1 MRFSSKYEIRLTR
14 DCLRAVIGHRGDDT
28 DIPAFLRTLGL
39 ACVETGTRCVV
50 LVVAGSPI
58 RDHGLDPDAL
68 YRGVHEMLRARG
80 AWGMRLAIVVSDPLT
95 RRVYRT
101 LSDAAQALAGDGTF
115 GVQVFSGEEDALAW
129 LGGAGA
135 GAALRPAPKSSRH
148 GRSR

>member
-1 MRFSSKYEIRLTR
+1 MRFSPEYEIRLTR

-28 DIPAFLRTLGL
+28 DVPALLRTLGL

-80 AWGMRLAIVVSDPLT
+80 AWGMRLAIVVSDQLT

-101 LSDAAQALAGDGTF
+101 LIDAAQALAEDGAF
-115 GVQVFSGEEDALAW
+115 GAQVFSSEDAAMAW
-129 LGGAGA
+129 LAAPGAE
-135 GAALRPAPKSSRH
+135 AALRADPRSPRH
-148 GRSR
+148 GPSG